1 MTSRRLIRI
10 KVLQLLYSYT
20 KKEGMTLAEIERD
33 LVKSVNKSSEL
44 YYHTFLLL
52 TEIQRKAFLKIDA
65 IKNRRF
71 TSVEV
76 PPLDSRF
83 AENPVL
89 IAIANNKKFQTF
101 NSSNFISWSNEME
114 IVGYFYNALVASELY
129 KTYMSKEEVTFDDH
143 KDFVL
148 KFFAELIAQDDIF
161 FQTLEEKDIYWN
173 DDFELVLELVYKTI
187 KNTSE
192 SSNEDS
198 NIFLPIFHMDEDME
212 FARKLLRKTLLER
225 EEYLKIIDKFT
236 HNWEIERISEIDKLI
251 MCVAISE
258 LKHFPSIPVKVT
270 LDEFIE
276 ISKSYSS
283 PKSGSF
289 INGVLDK
296 IVTLLKES
304 GEITKIGRGLVE

>member
-1 MTSRRLIRI
+1 
-10 KVLQLLYSYT
+10 
-20 KKEGMTLAEIERD
+20 MTLAEIERD

-76 PPLDSRF
+76 PTLDSRF

-129 KTYMSKEEVTFDDH
+129 KTYMSKEVVTFDDH